1 MVKYKEYST
10 EQYEKFLKSDFNANF
25 GISEEQIASWFVKQP
40 GARAVMSSYGVN
52 ESNLKSTYIP
62 NLKAKLS
69 GGYVMFLCITVTEGG
84 GAGNWLNHFA
94 GDTGNTGLACM
105 NDDIAYVK
113 KVWSTYYPI
122 ARSAPEVMGG
132 ANYTPDKP
140 GEDSRV
146 YAACGDKS
154 IGNYFMPST
163 LAGNAW
169 VFATN
174 WCLAN
179 QSAGAPG
186 VYFGNP
192 YDQII
197 DIIKSA
203 GGDPFTGKGSNK
215 PSENPGAGSPGNSD
229 RPEDNIGLQ
238 DYVKKLLDDLL
249 KDINEGLTKHVWQDS
264 YNTYYQSDSV
274 KLMKTFNNRY
284 KVTLQ
289 PHFTEAIMKKLK
301 ATNPPKPTGSGNNK
315 PDNGKDDK
323 PSGSEKDPTG
333 SNVAKQIDNWVRGQV
348 GKWYD
353 EDGYYGAQCVD
364 FLNAI
369 NRIVLGGVLNGHGPY
384 AKTIYHN
391 PLPASGWKRVPGD
404 PNNDNNSKSIWNGLP
419 NGSIVFFTNASAGH
433 VAVKTGAWAD
443 CIQQNYA
450 SPNGGVNGG
459 PVVHANIAPWI
470 QSGGAGFLGAWV
482 PTT

>member
-1 MVKYKEYST
+1 MVKYKEYT
-10 EQYEKFLKSDFNANF
+10 NAQYEAFLKSDFTANF
-25 GISEEQIASWFVKQP
+25 GISEDDIASWFVQQAGAQP
-40 GARAVMSSYGVN
+40 VMSSYGVN

-62 NLKAKLS
+62 NLKSKLD

-84 GAGNWLNHFA
+84 GAGNWLNHYA
-94 GDTGNTGLACM
+94 SDTGSTGLACM

-132 ANYTPDKP
+132 ANYTPDTP

-179 QSAGAPG
+179 QSSSAPG

-203 GGDPFTGKGSNK
+203 GGDPFTGKGSDK
-215 PSENPGAGSPGNSD
+215 PDKNPGDGSPGNSD
-229 RPEDNIGLQ
+229 REDDNIGLP
-238 DYVKKLLDDLL
+238 DYVKALIDDVI
-249 KDINEGLTKHVWQDS
+249 KDINDGLTNHVWQERDITFYKS
-264 YNTYYQSDSV
+264 NSV
-274 KLMKTFNNRY
+274 TVWRTFNNRY
-284 KVTLQ
+284 KVTLR
-289 PHFTEAIMKKLK
+289 PDFTKKIADTLK
-301 ATNPPKPTGSGNNK
+301 ATKPAKPSGNTGDNT
-315 PDNGKDDK
+315 PDNSDDN
-323 PSGSEKDPTG
+323 PSGSENTPTG
-333 SNVAKQIDNWVRGQV
+333 SNVAKQIDNWVRGQI

-384 AKTIYHN
+384 AKTIYNN
-391 PLPASGWKRVPGD
+391 PLPASGWKKVAGD
-404 PNNDNNSKSIWNGLP
+404 PSNDTNSKNIWNDLP
-419 NGSIVFFTNASAGH
+419 NGSIVFFTNAGAGH

-450 SPNGGVNGG
+450 SPNGCANGG
-459 PVVHANIAPWI
+459 PVVHANIASWI